1 MARLLSLL
9 AALAFSA
16 QVYVENFIQDPI
28 PSMYPTV
35 LALGTVEGPDQ
46 ITCTGVA
53 IGKTHLLTAKHC
65 VSHPGEIW
73 VNRTLKAKLLK
84 VSEKQDL
91 ALYKL
96 VKGEFKQYAPL
107 LGREVKHLEE
117 LVSVGFPMS
126 ENLGHFVVEKGE
138 YMGRSVALGLGA
150 YHLMTV
156 PVYPGNS
163 GGPIFVWD
171 MGQWKLAAI
180 TVAMSGFITPNWTMQ
195 LTPKLSFAMF
205 DIVEFLTKE

>member
-28 PSMYPTV
+28 PTMYPAV
-35 LALGTVEGPDQ
+35 LALGTVAGPDQ

-84 VSEKQDL
+84 VSQKQDL
-91 ALYKL
+91 ALYQL
-96 VKGEFKQYAPL
+96 VKGEFKKYAPL
-107 LGREVKHLEE
+107 LGREIRHLEG
-117 LVSVGFPMS
+117 LVSVGFPMAD
-126 ENLGHFVVEKGE
+126 NLGHFVVEEGK
-138 YMGRSVALGLGA
+138 YMGPSNAEGLDK

-180 TVAMSGFITPNWTMQ
+180 SVAMSGFVSPNWTVQ

-205 DIVEFLTKE
+205 DLVEFLTKE